1 MTLAPINFIYKLI
14 LFILICVGLCACAT
28 DQTLLAQGKQS
39 FIVGDYHQA
48 FKTLQPLAVKG
59 NPDAQYAVGYMYF
72 YGYGTPKNDPLAY
85 KWMQSAAA
93 QNQPEAKQALT
104 MIQNEMLYNNTPTNP
119 TFTPL
124 PPNYE
129 QDMQNAISK
138 NPNE

>member
-1 MTLAPINFIYKLI
+1 VKLLPINFICKLI
-14 LFILICVGLCACAT
+14 FIIIACINLCSCAS

-59 NPDAQYAVGYMYF
+59 NADAQYAVGYMYF
-72 YGYGTPKNDPLAY
+72 YGYGTPKNNQLAL

-93 QNQPEAKQALT
+93 QGQPSAQQALK
-104 MIQNEMLYNNTPTNP
+104 MIQDEMVNDSAPTNP
-119 TFTPL
+119 TFTPV
-124 PPNYE
+124 PPNYQ
-129 QDMQNAISK
+129 QDMENATSN